1 MNRLSFFAKLASKD
15 SARAVLGVST
25 LSISVFLSQ
34 TRSLCS
40 VAKDGGIME
49 RPKVY
54 QYLICPFCN
63 RVKSYM
69 DFVGIEYD
77 TVEVNPLTKSEITF
91 PVTSKKVPIA
101 ILDGKTFEDSSVII
115 EAITKYAEEKKLK
128 FPGKSF
134 FPADT
139 EKWNEWSEKKLAVM
153 LYPNITRSFEESWE
167 CFGYSSEVST
177 WSALQRVL
185 VRTIGP
191 AAMSLANGRIKKK
204 YGIVDER
211 KELKAVLAEW
221 CDALKGR
228 KFLHGDKPTMPDI
241 LVFGV
246 LKSIQGLRTFEEIMQ
261 ETPVLKTWYDNVDSC
276 APSRVVRKL

>member
-1 MNRLSFFAKLASKD
+1 
-15 SARAVLGVST
+15 
-25 LSISVFLSQ
+25 
-34 TRSLCS
+34 
-40 VAKDGGIME
+40 ME

-77 TVEVNPLTKSEITF
+77 TIEVNPLTKSEINF
-91 PVTSKKVPIA
+91 PVTTKKVPIV

-115 EAITKYAEEKKLK
+115 EAITKYSEAKQLK
-128 FPGKSF
+128 SFPGKSF

-139 EKWNEWSEKKLAVM
+139 EKWNEWSEKRLAVM

-167 CFGYSSEVST
+167 CFAYSANVGT
-177 WSALQRVL
+177 WSALQRVI

-221 CDALKGR
+221 CDALKGQ
-228 KFLHGDKPTMPDI
+228 KFLHGDKPTMPDV

-261 ETPVLKTWYDNVDSC
+261 ETPVLKIWYDNVDSC
-276 APSRVVRKL
+276 APSRVVRKM